1 MTSTRTAERMAER
14 IESLKAGLI
23 AAITSGATYL
33 LASGLIAW
41 TIPDLQGGWQGSH
54 RPILA
59 LPIALPDGLP
69 VILIAQ
75 VAIAFLTGFLFGVT
89 YRYAVRQDTNP
100 QLKAGTVMAFGLVR
114 GLAQIEVDLTVQPV
128 LAEMVMNLAMSLLII
143 SLACFALEIA
153 FRWGWV
159 KPCGTAS

>member
-1 MTSTRTAERMAER
+1 MTSPSAAER

-23 AAITSGATYL
+23 AAITTGVSYLTASLLVAGATM
-33 LASGLIAW
+33 GLDGFW
-41 TIPDLQGGWQGSH
+41 LWHD
-54 RPILA
+54 RPIPA

-69 VILIAQ
+69 VVTIVQ
-75 VAIAFLTGFLFGVT
+75 GAIAVLTGFLFGVT

-114 GLAQIEVDLTVQPV
+114 GLAQVDVEMAVQPV
-128 LAEMVMNLAMSLLII
+128 LAEMAVNLAISLLMMT
-143 SLACFALEIA
+143 LACVALEIA

-159 KPCGTAS
+159 KTCRSVS